1 MIKTPLGIL
10 KVEEVRLGDFPRI
23 SIILCDQEGN
33 EIDKIAHI
41 EYDSYKNVIA
51 TYSFKQGE
59 EDFSKRC
66 VYKRGDK

>member
-33 EIDKIAHI
+33 EIDKIAHV
-41 EYDSYKNVIA
+41 EYDSYKKS
-51 TYSFKQGE
+51 YS
-59 EDFSKRC
+59 
-66 VYKRGDK
+66 YL